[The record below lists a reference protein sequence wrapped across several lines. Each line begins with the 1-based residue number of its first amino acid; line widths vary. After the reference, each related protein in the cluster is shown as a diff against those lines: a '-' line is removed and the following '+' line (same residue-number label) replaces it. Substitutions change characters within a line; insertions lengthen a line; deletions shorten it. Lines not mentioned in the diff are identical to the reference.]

1 MFHQDIGIDLGTA
14 NILFYKKGKGII
26 LREPSVVA
34 VEVSSG
40 RVLRVGRE
48 AKEMLGRTPGSVIAV
63 RPLRDGVIA
72 DYDRTAALLAA
83 LLRRA
88 GGGRLSRMRVMIGVP
103 TGVTPVENRA
113 VEKTA
118 QSAGVKNVYIIE
130 EPLAA
135 AIGAGLPVSEP
146 VGSMVV
152 DIGGGTTEVAVIS
165 LNGIVESH
173 SVRMAGD
180 KMDEIIASYVKRRYN
195 VLVGE
200 RTAEEIKITIGSVYP
215 TEGEESIT
223 VRGRDITT
231 GLPASVTLQP
241 EEVREAMLE
250 PAQYIVEAIKL
261 TLERTPPELAADICS
276 RGVMLTGGG
285 ALIRGI
291 DRLISAETG
300 LHVSIAENPLDC
312 VAIGAGLA
320 LERLEKFKDS
330 LLDVD

>member
-14 NILFYKKGKGII
+14 NILFYKKGKGVI

-34 VEVSSG
+34 VEAATG
-40 RVLRVGRE
+40 RVLRVGTE
-48 AKEMLGRTPGSVIAV
+48 AKEMLGRTPGSVIAI
-63 RPLRDGVIA
+63 RPLKDGVIA
-72 DYDRTAALLAA
+72 DYDRTAALISV
-83 LLRRA
+83 LLKRI
-88 GGGRLSRMRVMIGVP
+88 GKGRLSRMRVMIGVP

-113 VEKTA
+113 VERTA

-152 DIGGGTTEVAVIS
+152 DIGGGTAEVAVIS

-173 SVRMAGD
+173 SVRTAGD
-180 KMDEIIASYVKRRYN
+180 KMDEVIGLYVKKRYN

-200 RTAEEIKITIGSVYP
+200 RTAENIKVTAGSVYP
-215 TEGEESIT
+215 VDNVDGIT

-231 GLPASVTLQP
+231 GLPASVKLDA
-241 EEVREAMLE
+241 EEIRDALLE
-250 PAQYIVEAIKL
+250 PAQDIVEAIKL

-276 RGVMLTGGG
+276 RGLVLTGGG
-285 ALIRGI
+285 ALIHGL

-300 LHVSIAENPLDC
+300 LCVRVAENPLDC

-320 LERLEKFKDS
+320 LER
-330 LLDVD
+330 VDRRRSTTAD